1 MEQDFSGLSG
11 LEFTARKI
19 KWFDEDLKKMENMTI
34 EERIE
39 YKKLLREKHQYTYE
53 NP

>member
-1 MEQDFSGLSG
+1 MERQSELEG

-19 KWFDEDLKKMENMTI
+19 KWFDEDLKKMEKMTT
-34 EERIE
+34 EERLE
-39 YKKLLREKHQYTYE
+39 YKSLLKQKGQYTYE